1 MPALVKKKNVLDWVI
16 SARRLIRPHSA
27 VNVNELSG
35 ISMNKV
41 LVPSGRLLP
50 LTFPMAFH
58 FFLMPTSHSHPLL
71 CVVGCVVL
79 KKKEKKRGINQ
90 IIKAGQHC
98 SQCVVVFLL
107 SCSQAG
113 WALSLPL
120 QHKALF
126 ALLLSPNC
134 SDCLRWGCQSIHQT
148 LFPLPG
154 GAASLAPSSLA
165 R

>member
-41 LVPSGRLLP
+41 LVPSGKLLP

-79 KKKEKKRGINQ
+79 KKKKKKRNKSNNKRRAALFPMCG
-90 IIKAGQHC
+90 
-98 SQCVVVFLL
+98 CVPAELL
-107 SCSQAG
+107 SG
-113 WALSLPL
+113 WMGS
-120 QHKALF
+120 
-126 ALLLSPNC
+126 
-134 SDCLRWGCQSIHQT
+134 
-148 LFPLPG
+148 
-154 GAASLAPSSLA
+154 
-165 R
+165 